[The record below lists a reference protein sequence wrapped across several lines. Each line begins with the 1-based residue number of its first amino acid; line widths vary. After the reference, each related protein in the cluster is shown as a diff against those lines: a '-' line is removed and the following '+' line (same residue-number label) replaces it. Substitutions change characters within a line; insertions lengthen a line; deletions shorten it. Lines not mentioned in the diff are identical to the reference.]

1 MLLVSYAKLA
11 PIALF
16 TFKRPE
22 HTRRTLESLAQNPEF
37 AESPLFIYC
46 DGARHDG
53 EASQVEET
61 RNLARNWPHPKKTI
75 VERDRNW
82 GLANSVIEG
91 VTQLCEKFGR
101 VIVVEDDLVVSPV
114 FLNYLNTAL
123 VHYADEP
130 KVMQVSGYM
139 FPIEVVDS
147 NEALLLPI
155 TSTWGWAT
163 WNSAWRYFG
172 AAESE
177 IEKLLSNSNRKRAF
191 DLDGSYPYTRR
202 LNQQLNGKSDSWGI
216 RWYLS
221 VFIRDGLVVYP
232 PETLVQNIGHDGSG
246 THCKVELKNDSS
258 TIIFSNREVTFPAK
272 MCISSNSYS
281 KVKKYLRGQYRV
293 IFRGWAWLRTELK
306 KYLRKLV

>member
-1 MLLVSYAKLA
+1 MSNA

-22 HTRRTLESLAQNPEF
+22 HTRRTLESLAQNAEF
-37 AESPLFIYC
+37 FESALFVYC
-46 DGARHDG
+46 DGARNEG
-53 EASQVEET
+53 EAVLVEQT
-61 RNLARNWPHPKKTI
+61 RKLVRDWPHPNKTI

-91 VTQLCEKFGR
+91 VTQLCEQFGR
-101 VIVVEDDLVVSPV
+101 VIVVEDDLVVSPI
-114 FLNYLNTAL
+114 FLNYLNAAL
-123 VHYADEP
+123 VRYADEP

-139 FPIEVVDS
+139 FPIEIGGS
-147 NEALLLPI
+147 NEAHLLPI

-163 WNSAWRYFG
+163 WNRAWKNFG
-172 AAESE
+172 VAESE
-177 IEKLLSNSNRKRAF
+177 IAKLFADSNRKHAF

-221 VFIRDGLVVYP
+221 VFSADGLVVYP
-232 PETLVQNIGHDGSG
+232 PETLVHNIGHDGSG
-246 THCKVELKNDSS
+246 THCKVESGQDNTAIIFGKGHVSFPVNICISNDSY
-258 TIIFSNREVTFPAK
+258 N
-272 MCISSNSYS
+272 
-281 KVKKYLRGQYRV
+281 KVKKHLRGQYKL

-306 KYLRKLV
+306 NRLNKLI